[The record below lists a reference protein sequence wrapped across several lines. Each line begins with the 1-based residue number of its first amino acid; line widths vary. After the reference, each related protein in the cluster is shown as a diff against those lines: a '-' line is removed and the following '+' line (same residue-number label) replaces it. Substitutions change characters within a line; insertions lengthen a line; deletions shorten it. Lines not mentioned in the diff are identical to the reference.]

1 MSQTINH
8 AMWTHG
14 TSVQIEYLQN
24 VRNTF
29 RRGWGTVIEG
39 NHSFPNIGNW
49 FHFAIPTPVIV
60 SDRRLRIRQA
70 MLVFKTGGDGVF
82 VKSVHVWDS
91 NNRIAAQDN
100 LNLAGDHP
108 FERFEVPNTPE
119 VRFGIG
125 ISVGVVFSQG
135 DPDRPNPITIE
146 FNSAGVDF
154 F

>member
-1 MSQTINH
+1 MSQAINH

-24 VRNTF
+24 IRSIF

-39 NHSFPNIGNW
+39 NHSFPNVGNW

-60 SDRRLRIRQA
+60 SDRRLRIRDA
-70 MLVFKTGGDGVF
+70 MLVFNTGGAGVF
-82 VKSVHVWDS
+82 VKHVHVWDS
-91 NNRIAAQDN
+91 NNIIARHDN
-100 LNLAGDHP
+100 LNLSGNHP
-108 FERFEVPNTPE
+108 FERFPIPNTPE